1 MDKRSMSSPCQTSSD
16 GDGLVCDEVAVMTPI
31 NQSIVRSFVSPERV
45 ESFQQTN
52 VRFGS
57 EAVIHFRQPNVCF

>member
-1 MDKRSMSSPCQTSSD
+1 
-16 GDGLVCDEVAVMTPI
+16 MTPI